1 MCTSP
6 YDGGAISAGGP
17 EITEGDA
24 KEGHPDPGDP
34 RVEGDGHDRGGHDAH
49 EDRHTGGSEHAH
61 EDRHTGGSEHAHED
75 RHTGGSEHAHEEGHA
90 HEDGHSH
97 AEDEGL
103 TTEQVWERMYTE
115 RGQRWSGRPNQRL
128 VEVAGDLPPGRA
140 LDLGC
145 GEGGDAVWL
154 ARRGWEVTAVDV
166 SPTALGRLRAQAD
179 AEGVADRID
188 TVQMDLAV
196 AFPTVPDGGWD
207 LVSAQFF
214 QSTISL
220 PRTAILRR
228 AASATAPGGLLLVV
242 EHGEAPPWSN
252 HHDVVFPTVDE
263 TVAELAL
270 APGGWSAVRVERSS
284 RDADGPDGRR
294 AELVDN
300 IVALRRVP

>member
-1 MCTSP
+1 M
-6 YDGGAISAGGP
+6 SAGGP
-17 EITEGDA
+17 ETTEGGA
-24 KEGHPDPGDP
+24 KEVHPDHGDP
-34 RVEGDGHDRGGHDAH
+34 RAEGVGHGRGSHGAH
-49 EDRHTGGSEHAH
+49 EDRHTGGSGHAH
-61 EDRHTGGSEHAHED
+61 DEG
-75 RHTGGSEHAHEEGHA
+75 HAHEEGH
-90 HEDGHSH
+90 GH

-128 VEVAGDLPPGRA
+128 VEVAGALPPGRA

-166 SPTALGRLRAQAD
+166 SPTALRRLRAQAE

-228 AASATAPGGLLLVV
+228 AAGATAPGGLLLVV

-252 HHDVVFPTVDE
+252 HHDVVFPSVDE
-263 TVAELAL
+263 TVGELAL
-270 APGGWSAVRVERSS
+270 APGGWSPVRVERST
-284 RDADGPDGRR
+284 RDAEGPDGRH

-300 IVALRRVP
+300 IVALRRAP